1 MIPILYDSTETKY
14 TTNGLGRLPDA
25 LSCVVEEERNGLYEL
40 TMQYPVKGRHYK
52 DIRNTRKILAIP
64 SDGAEPQPFEIY
76 KISKP
81 MSGRVTVQARH
92 VSYQLSYVPVAP
104 FTAVNVSDALDGLK
118 SHSAEANP
126 FTFWT
131 DKGTEANF
139 TVSAPISLRKVLGGM
154 GGSILDVYGG
164 ELEFDRYTVK
174 LHAARGADNGVTLL
188 YGKNITDIKQ
198 EESIE
203 STYTGVFPYWSS
215 SDGELVMLPEK
226 VLHSDNA
233 ANFPYQRT
241 IVLDLSSN
249 WQEAPTEDQLRAAAR
264 SYMKANNIG
273 VPSVNL
279 TVSFVALWQTKEYK
293 DVAPLERVHL
303 CDTVHVYFPKLDV
316 SASSKVVKTT
326 WNVLK
331 DRYDSIKLGTISASL
346 AGTIAEQSTALEDS
360 EKKNDA
366 RARGLQKAIEN
377 ATEKITGIYSRSGVI
392 QTHYNDDDE
401 AYEQTIADNKDLSQ
415 AKKVWR
421 WNLGGLGF
429 SATGYNGPYTTAITQ
444 DGHIVADFI
453 DTGTLDASK
462 ATITNINA
470 SNITTGTLKGD
481 RLDDHGVPVIKL
493 DGSIANGNWKLDFRN
508 GTFTIGNI
516 SATNITTGTLDAS
529 KATITN
535 INASNINTGTLNGSL
550 VTVTN
555 LNASNIT
562 AGTIKNVKNNNSYW
576 NLDTG
581 EFKTTNGKFVDA
593 DISGIFYSQNPS
605 TKTYVQI
612 DNGVI
617 AGGPNYENGRIEFD
631 HTIHEDNGE
640 TYKAMALIGGDI
652 VLRGNLWTIASGERN
667 GDIFQGSDGV
677 INVVNAIHWHVTYSS
692 NIPWVEGLTKTTY
705 GKIIFKNGLFIRFE
719 QTAVDQYVKYYKE
732 R

>member
-392 QTHYNDDDE
+392 QTHYNDADE

-470 SNITTGTLKGD
+470 SNI
-481 RLDDHGVPVIKL
+481 
-493 DGSIANGNWKLDFRN
+493 
-508 GTFTIGNI
+508 
-516 SATNITTGTLDAS
+516 
-529 KATITN
+529 
-535 INASNINTGTLNGSL
+535 NTGT
-550 VTVTN
+550 
-555 LNASNIT
+555 
-562 AGTIKNVKNNNSYW
+562 VKNAKNNDNYW
-576 NLDTG
+576 NLLTG
-581 EFKTTNGKFVDA
+581 EFKTTNGTFVNAKVTGTFKSTSSAGYYQEIANGVVSGGKNGTEYGVMSYTD
-593 DISGIFYSQNPS
+593 DIDGKPALGLRGDNIVIKGQIYTATSKNAANVNKGFTGSVPVVSEFKQSGSHKIKALDSFSVSWNDNTIEYSNIDHVVITSNSKDRWVSSLEYTNYKTTIGTPNMS
-605 TKTYVQI
+605 WNTVEYTEPDFSWTTKTLNFI
-612 DNGVI
+612 
-617 AGGPNYENGRIEFD
+617 
-631 HTIHEDNGE
+631 
-640 TYKAMALIGGDI
+640 
-652 VLRGNLWTIASGERN
+652 
-667 GDIFQGSDGV
+667 
-677 INVVNAIHWHVTYSS
+677 
-692 NIPWVEGLTKTTY
+692 
-705 GKIIFKNGLFIRFE
+705 NGLLVE
-719 QTAVDQYVKYYKE
+719 
-732 R
+732 

>member
-429 SATGYNGPYTTAITQ
+429 SATGYNGQYRTAITQ

-462 ATITNINA
+462 AN
-470 SNITTGTLKGD
+470 
-481 RLDDHGVPVIKL
+481 
-493 DGSIANGNWKLDFRN
+493 
-508 GTFTIGNI
+508 
-516 SATNITTGTLDAS
+516 
-529 KATITN
+529 ITN
-535 INASNINTGTLNGSL
+535 INASNINTGT
-550 VTVTN
+550 
-555 LNASNIT
+555 
-562 AGTIKNVKNNNSYW
+562 VKNAKNNDNYW
-576 NLDTG
+576 NLLTG
-581 EFKTTNGKFVDA
+581 EFKTTNGTFVNATVTGNFASAASDGTYTKIDNGAVYGGKNETEYGEISYA
-593 DISGIFYSQNPS
+593 DTIDKIPALGIKGNKIALKGELWTVNDRNSLTVYKGATKKLSVISGITAEWGDEKLVSDLEVTWSQ
-605 TKTYVQI
+605 
-612 DNGVI
+612 
-617 AGGPNYENGRIEFD
+617 
-631 HTIHEDNGE
+631 
-640 TYKAMALIGGDI
+640 TYKFCI
-652 VLRGNLWTIASGERN
+652 NL
-667 GDIFQGSDGV
+667 Q
-677 INVVNAIHWHVTYSS
+677 Y
-692 NIPWVEGLTKTTY
+692 GLTDKEYTWVNLSTQIPTGFHWVNWNQLEKLSWNTTTLNF
-705 GKIIFKNGLFIRFE
+705 INGILTE
-719 QTAVDQYVKYYKE
+719 
-732 R
+732 

>member
-429 SATGYNGPYTTAITQ
+429 SATGYNGQYRTAITQ

-462 ATITNINA
+462 ANITNINA
-470 SNITTGTLKGD
+470 T
-481 RLDDHGVPVIKL
+481 
-493 DGSIANGNWKLDFRN
+493 
-508 GTFTIGNI
+508 
-516 SATNITTGTLDAS
+516 
-529 KATITN
+529 
-535 INASNINTGTLNGSL
+535 NINTGT
-550 VTVTN
+550 
-555 LNASNIT
+555 
-562 AGTIKNVKNNNSYW
+562 VKNAKNDDNYW
-576 NLDTG
+576 NLLTG
-581 EFKTTNGKFVDA
+581 EFKTTNGTFVDA
-593 DISGIFYSQNPS
+593 KVTGTFKS
-605 TKTYVQI
+605 TSSAGYYQEI
-612 DNGVI
+612 ANGVVS
-617 AGGPNYENGRIEFD
+617 GGKNDIEYGKMSYTD
-631 HTIHEDNGE
+631 DIDGKPALGLRGDNIVIKGQIYTTTSKNAANVNKGFTGSVPVVSE
-640 TYKAMALIGGDI
+640 FKQSGTHKIKAMDSFSVSWDDLKIEYSNIDHVVITHNSKDRWVSSLEYTNYKTTIATPTMNWNNVEYNEPDYS
-652 VLRGNLWTIASGERN
+652 WTI
-667 GDIFQGSDGV
+667 
-677 INVVNAIHWHVTYSS
+677 
-692 NIPWVEGLTKTTY
+692 KTLN
-705 GKIIFKNGLFIRFE
+705 FKNGLLVE
-719 QTAVDQYVKYYKE
+719 
-732 R
+732 

>member
-1 MIPILYDSTETKY
+1 MIPILYDSIETEYK
-14 TTNGLGRLPDA
+14 TNGLGRLPDA

-139 TVSAPISLRKVLGGM
+139 TVAAPTSLRKLLGGM
-154 GGSILDVYGG
+154 DGSILDVYGG
-164 ELEFDRYTVK
+164 EYEFDRYTVK

-462 ATITNINA
+462 AN
-470 SNITTGTLKGD
+470 
-481 RLDDHGVPVIKL
+481 
-493 DGSIANGNWKLDFRN
+493 
-508 GTFTIGNI
+508 
-516 SATNITTGTLDAS
+516 
-529 KATITN
+529 ITN
-535 INASNINTGTLNGSL
+535 INASNINTGT
-550 VTVTN
+550 
-555 LNASNIT
+555 
-562 AGTIKNVKNNNSYW
+562 VKNAKNNDNYW
-576 NLDTG
+576 NLLTG
-581 EFKTTNGKFVDA
+581 EFKTTNGTFVNA
-593 DISGIFYSQNPS
+593 KVTGTFKS
-605 TKTYVQI
+605 TSSAGYYQEI
-612 DNGVI
+612 ANGVVS
-617 AGGPNYENGRIEFD
+617 GGKNGTEYGVMSYTDDID
-631 HTIHEDNGE
+631 G
-640 TYKAMALIGGDI
+640 KPALG
-652 VLRGNLWTIASGERN
+652 LRGDNIVIKGQIYTATSKNADNVNKGFTGSVPVVSEFKQSGTHKIKALDSFNVSWNDMTIEYSNIDHVVITSRGSDRWVSSLEYTNYKTTIATPTMNWNNVEYNEPDYSWTI
-667 GDIFQGSDGV
+667 
-677 INVVNAIHWHVTYSS
+677 
-692 NIPWVEGLTKTTY
+692 KTLN
-705 GKIIFKNGLFIRFE
+705 FKNGLLVE
-719 QTAVDQYVKYYKE
+719 
-732 R
+732 

>member
-444 DGHIVADFI
+444 DGSIVADFI
-453 DTGTLDASK
+453 TTGTLDASK

-493 DGSIANGNWKLDFRN
+493 DGSIANGNWKLDLRN

-516 SATNITTGTLDAS
+516 SATNIT
-529 KATITN
+529 
-535 INASNINTGTLNGSL
+535 
-550 VTVTN
+550 
-555 LNASNIT
+555 
-562 AGTIKNVKNNNSYW
+562 AGTIKNVNNNNSYW

-581 EFKTTNGKFVDA
+581 EFKTTNGTFVNATVTGNFASAASDGTYTKINNGAVYGGKNETEYGEISYA
-593 DISGIFYSQNPS
+593 DTIDKIPALGINGNKIALKGELWTANDRNSHTVYKGATKKLSVISGITAEWGDTKLVSDFEVTWSQTYKFCINLQYGL
-605 TKTYVQI
+605 TDKTYMWDNLSTQI
-612 DNGVI
+612 PTGFHWDRWSQLEKLYWNTTTLNFINGI
-617 AGGPNYENGRIEFD
+617 
-631 HTIHEDNGE
+631 
-640 TYKAMALIGGDI
+640 
-652 VLRGNLWTIASGERN
+652 
-667 GDIFQGSDGV
+667 
-677 INVVNAIHWHVTYSS
+677 
-692 NIPWVEGLTKTTY
+692 LT
-705 GKIIFKNGLFIRFE
+705 E
-719 QTAVDQYVKYYKE
+719 
-732 R
+732 

>member
-470 SNITTGTLKGD
+470 SNI
-481 RLDDHGVPVIKL
+481 
-493 DGSIANGNWKLDFRN
+493 
-508 GTFTIGNI
+508 
-516 SATNITTGTLDAS
+516 
-529 KATITN
+529 
-535 INASNINTGTLNGSL
+535 NTGT
-550 VTVTN
+550 
-555 LNASNIT
+555 
-562 AGTIKNVKNNNSYW
+562 VKNAKNNDNYW
-576 NLDTG
+576 NLLTG
-581 EFKTTNGKFVDA
+581 EFKTTNGTFVNAKVTGTFKSTSSAGYYQEISNGVVSGGKNGTEYGVISYA
-593 DISGIFYSQNPS
+593 DDIDGKPALGLRGDNVLINGQVWTADKKDSHTVYKGFTGSVPVVSEFKQSGSHKIKALDSFSVSWNDNTIEYSNIDHVVITSRGSDRWVSSLEYTNYKTNIGTPNMS
-605 TKTYVQI
+605 WNTVEYTEPDFSWATKTL
-612 DNGVI
+612 N
-617 AGGPNYENGRIEFD
+617 
-631 HTIHEDNGE
+631 
-640 TYKAMALIGGDI
+640 
-652 VLRGNLWTIASGERN
+652 
-667 GDIFQGSDGV
+667 
-677 INVVNAIHWHVTYSS
+677 
-692 NIPWVEGLTKTTY
+692 
-705 GKIIFKNGLFIRFE
+705 FKNGLLVE
-719 QTAVDQYVKYYKE
+719 
-732 R
+732 

>member
-462 ATITNINA
+462 AN
-470 SNITTGTLKGD
+470 
-481 RLDDHGVPVIKL
+481 
-493 DGSIANGNWKLDFRN
+493 
-508 GTFTIGNI
+508 
-516 SATNITTGTLDAS
+516 
-529 KATITN
+529 ITN
-535 INASNINTGTLNGSL
+535 INASNINTGT
-550 VTVTN
+550 
-555 LNASNIT
+555 
-562 AGTIKNVKNNNSYW
+562 VKNAKNNDNYW
-576 NLDTG
+576 NLLTG
-581 EFKTTNGKFVDA
+581 EFKTTNGTFVNA
-593 DISGIFYSQNPS
+593 KVTGTFKS
-605 TKTYVQI
+605 TSSAGYYQEI
-612 DNGVI
+612 ANGVI
-617 AGGPNYENGRIEFD
+617 SGGKNDTEYGVISYADSIDEKPALGIRGDSIVMKGQIYTVASKDATN
-631 HTIHEDNGE
+631 
-640 TYKAMALIGGDI
+640 TYKGFTGSVPVVSEFKQSGSHKIKAMNSFSVSWNDMTIEYTKIDHI
-652 VLRGNLWTIASGERN
+652 FYTTRGSDRWVSNLETTDYESTIATPTMNWNNVEYTEPDYSWTI
-667 GDIFQGSDGV
+667 
-677 INVVNAIHWHVTYSS
+677 
-692 NIPWVEGLTKTTY
+692 KTLNFT
-705 GKIIFKNGLFIRFE
+705 NGLLVE
-719 QTAVDQYVKYYKE
+719 
-732 R
+732 

>member
-429 SATGYNGPYTTAITQ
+429 SATGYNGQYRTAITQ

-462 ATITNINA
+462 AN
-470 SNITTGTLKGD
+470 
-481 RLDDHGVPVIKL
+481 
-493 DGSIANGNWKLDFRN
+493 
-508 GTFTIGNI
+508 
-516 SATNITTGTLDAS
+516 
-529 KATITN
+529 ITN
-535 INASNINTGTLNGSL
+535 INASNINTGT
-550 VTVTN
+550 
-555 LNASNIT
+555 
-562 AGTIKNVKNNNSYW
+562 VKNAKNNDNYW
-576 NLDTG
+576 NLLTG
-581 EFKTTNGKFVDA
+581 EFKTTNGTFVNATVTGNFASAASDGTYTKINNGA
-593 DISGIFYSQNPS
+593 VYGGKNETEYGKISYDDTIDKIPALGIKGNKIALKGELWTVNDRNSLTVYKGATKKLSVISGITAEWGDEKLVSDLEVTWSQ
-605 TKTYVQI
+605 
-612 DNGVI
+612 
-617 AGGPNYENGRIEFD
+617 
-631 HTIHEDNGE
+631 
-640 TYKAMALIGGDI
+640 TYKFCI
-652 VLRGNLWTIASGERN
+652 NL
-667 GDIFQGSDGV
+667 Q
-677 INVVNAIHWHVTYSS
+677 Y
-692 NIPWVEGLTKTTY
+692 GLTDKEYTWVNLSTQIPTGFHWVNWNQLEKLSWNTTTLNF
-705 GKIIFKNGLFIRFE
+705 INGILTE
-719 QTAVDQYVKYYKE
+719 
-732 R
+732 

>member
-462 ATITNINA
+462 AN
-470 SNITTGTLKGD
+470 
-481 RLDDHGVPVIKL
+481 
-493 DGSIANGNWKLDFRN
+493 
-508 GTFTIGNI
+508 
-516 SATNITTGTLDAS
+516 
-529 KATITN
+529 ITN
-535 INASNINTGTLNGSL
+535 INASNINTGT
-550 VTVTN
+550 
-555 LNASNIT
+555 
-562 AGTIKNVKNNNSYW
+562 VKNAKNNDNYW
-576 NLDTG
+576 NLLTG
-581 EFKTTNGKFVDA
+581 EFKTTNGTFVNA
-593 DISGIFYSQNPS
+593 KVTGTFKS
-605 TKTYVQI
+605 TSSAGYYQEI
-612 DNGVI
+612 ANGVVS
-617 AGGPNYENGRIEFD
+617 GGKNGTEYGVMSYTDDID
-631 HTIHEDNGE
+631 G
-640 TYKAMALIGGDI
+640 KPALG
-652 VLRGNLWTIASGERN
+652 LRGDNIVIKGQIYTATSKNAANVNKGFTGSVPVVSEFKQSGTHKIKALDSFSVSWNDMTIEYSNIDHVVITHNSKDRWVSSLEYTNYKTTIATPTMNWNNVEYNEPDYSWTI
-667 GDIFQGSDGV
+667 
-677 INVVNAIHWHVTYSS
+677 
-692 NIPWVEGLTKTTY
+692 KTLN
-705 GKIIFKNGLFIRFE
+705 FKNGLLVE
-719 QTAVDQYVKYYKE
+719 
-732 R
+732 